1 MIPALLCT
9 DIWVCLA
16 RVPLLGGRQGALV
29 RRQSS
34 LGDGN
39 GGWWQDFTPA
49 AARQHPG
56 SPLEWTHCR
65 PPSYTLIQDQS
76 APGEASVAFAQ
87 RDSGWKFP
95 EPSVS
100 ARCLELLSHWLPGP
114 AHLHGRGVPS
124 HLYSPHH
131 HWCFPRRSALT
142 PQTRLAYPVPA
153 PWAAVI
159 KVVILLL
166 WDWYCLPR

>member
-16 RVPLLGGRQGALV
+16 QVPLLGGRRGALV
-29 RRQSS
+29 RRQGS

-76 APGEASVAFAQ
+76 APGEASMAFAQ

-124 HLYSPHH
+124 HLFSPHQ

-142 PQTRLAYPVPA
+142 PQTRLAYSVPA
-153 PWAAVI
+153 PRAAVI

-166 WDWYCLPR
+166 WDRYCLPH